1 MLKNLLVAA
10 AAALFIQCIQNPGSA
25 SDPRPPTVLEPL
37 PEWELVWSDEFDS
50 GPLDTTKWNYLYG
63 YGCEKGICG
72 WGNEEI
78 QYYTDRQENIRVDS
92 GLLVIEAREEPVDSA
107 LLARYPEYTS
117 EAKPGG
123 NSWKVKP
130 RIFKH
135 TSARITTNGKGD
147 WTFGKVEIRAKI
159 PDGGDGAGIWPAI
172 WMLPTYD
179 KYGHWPQSGEI
190 DIMEAYGPNM
200 DTVHQTFHWW
210 SGKGEYQNDMQSEKA
225 LHPTASWADSFHVY
239 GLVWT
244 QEKAIL
250 TIDGRERVTRENE
263 GSTRLYPYLDDFHL
277 ILNIAVGGGA
287 LRGRQRFGLTRFPQ
301 TMQVDWVRVYRDRN
315 LQAKEE

>member
-1 MLKNLLVAA
+1 
-10 AAALFIQCIQNPGSA
+10 
-25 SDPRPPTVLEPL
+25 
-37 PEWELVWSDEFDS
+37 FDS

-63 YGCEKGICG
+63 YGCQYGICG

-117 EAKPGG
+117 EAIPGG

-135 TSARITTNGKGD
+135 TSARITTKGKGD
-147 WTFGKVEIRAKI
+147 WTFGKVEVRAKI

-172 WMLPTYD
+172 WMLPTHD

-210 SGKGEYQNDMQSEKA
+210 SGEGEWQNYMQSEKV
-225 LHPTASWADSFHVY
+225 LNPMASWADSFHVY

-250 TIDGRERVTRENE
+250 TIDGREKVTRENQ
-263 GSTRLYPYLDDFHL
+263 GSTRLYPYLDEFHL
-277 ILNIAVGGGA
+277 IMNIAVGGGA
-287 LRGRQRFGLTRFPQ
+287 LRGRQTFGLTRFPQ
-301 TMQVDWVRVYRDRN
+301 TMQVDWVRVYRNRN